1 LKIIQAN
8 HLKLLKNKTNLLMR
22 NLYTLIL
29 MTVFSVFCNSQ
40 IPQGISYQ
48 AIAQNNFGLPV
59 INTAIGIKIDILNDS
74 ATGTILYSETHS
86 KTTSLLGLYN
96 LVIGQGATTLGNFA
110 NINWANG
117 LKFFSISIDLS
128 GGSNYTLVGTT
139 QLLSVP
145 YALCAGKVKKE
156 DVVGITDDSSI
167 FGDSFT
173 TTFIT
178 ATNAYIFAPL
188 LVPNYSP
195 GSVNPTAV
203 WQSIPIQGVPFMK
216 ARNSFL
222 TTTNAY
228 IFSQSDT
235 NDTQNWYSFPISGN
249 PIKISSRYQSV
260 FAITATNAY
269 AYGGFGANSWVNT
282 PLSGEYLDSSID
294 VNTCGIMTTTHG
306 YAYIPSLNIS
316 NAGSWSII
324 PLTGTPLKIKYTR
337 AGIMILT
344 STFAYHFTTSYS
356 SATTSYNGIWK
367 EIALTSPILID

>member
-1 LKIIQAN
+1 M
-8 HLKLLKNKTNLLMR
+8 KNLS
-22 NLYTLIL
+22 LIL
-29 MTVFSVFCNSQ
+29 LLLLFSIFCNAQ

-48 AIAQNNFGLPV
+48 AIAQNNIGLPV

-86 KTTSLLGLYN
+86 ETTSLFGLYN
-96 LVIGQGATTLGNFA
+96 LVIGQGAPTFGNFPK
-110 NINWANG
+110 INWANG
-117 LKFFSISIDLS
+117 LKFFSISIDLT
-128 GGSNYTLVGTT
+128 GGNNYTIVGTT

-156 DVVGITDDSSI
+156 DVVGITDDSGF

-173 TTFIT
+173 TSFIT

-235 NDTQNWYSFPISGN
+235 NNTQNWYSFPIAGN
-249 PIKISSRYQSV
+249 PIKISSRYQNV
-260 FAITATNAY
+260 FAITATNVY
-269 AYGGFGANSWVNT
+269 AYGGFGGSSWVNT
-282 PLSGEYLDSSID
+282 PLSGDYLDSSID
-294 VNTCGIMTTTHG
+294 VGSCGIMTTTHG
-306 YAYIPSLNIS
+306 YAYLPSVGGNIP
-316 NAGSWSII
+316 GSWSTKQ
-324 PLTGTPLKIKYTR
+324 LNGTPLKIKYTR
-337 AGIMILT
+337 QGIMILT
-344 STFAYHFTTSYS
+344 STFAYHFTFSYS
-356 SATTSYNGIWK
+356 PSTTSYIGIWK